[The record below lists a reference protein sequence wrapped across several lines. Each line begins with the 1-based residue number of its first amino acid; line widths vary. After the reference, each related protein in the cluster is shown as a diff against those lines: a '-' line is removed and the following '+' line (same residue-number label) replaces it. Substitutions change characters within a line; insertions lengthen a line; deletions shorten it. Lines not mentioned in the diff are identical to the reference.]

1 MVRIDFRTSWK
12 SRNATFA
19 RAAGVALLL
28 CAFGAHAQ
36 TTVNVSTAAQLQS
49 AVQTANGAGGNR
61 IISVADGTYTLS
73 DTLYVNAPNISI
85 VGASGNRQNVI
96 IQGTGMSASASVGTI
111 IRVAASGF
119 QLRYVTLQKSKY
131 HLVQITGENN
141 ADSPSLR
148 DCILRD
154 AYEQMVK
161 VSINQS
167 DKSVT
172 SDNGLVEN
180 CLFEYTAGIGP
191 QYYIGGIDAHGA
203 KNWVVRGNTFRNIA
217 SPSNSVA
224 EFAVHFWNTSANNT
238 VERNV
243 IVNCDRGIGFGLQGM
258 GNSGGIIRNNMLYHA
273 ANNHPF
279 ADSAIALAE
288 SPNTRVYN
296 NTVYNDNSY
305 PWAIEYRF
313 GSTTGVEISNNLVNR
328 QIIARDG
335 ASGTTTNNVTNAAA
349 NWFSAPSSGNLHL
362 SSANTSVV
370 DKGKTISG
378 LTDDFDGEARPA
390 GAGIDI
396 GADEFGGAAN
406 PIKPNPPTDV
416 RAN

>member
-1 MVRIDFRTSWK
+1 MRTAFNRSLK
-12 SRNATFA
+12 TQ
-19 RAAGVALLL
+19 AAHFVQACGIALLL
-28 CAFGAHAQ
+28 CSFNANAQ
-36 TTVNVSTAAQLQS
+36 TTINVSTAAQLQS

-73 DTLYVNAPNISI
+73 DTLYINAPNISI
-85 VGASGNRQNVI
+85 IGASSNRANVI
-96 IQGTGMSASASVGTI
+96 IQGTGMSASASVGTLV
-111 IRVAASGF
+111 RVAASGF

-161 VSINQS
+161 VSINPS

-203 KNWVVRGNTFRNIA
+203 KNWVVRRNTFRNIA

-238 VERNV
+238 VERNT
-243 IVNCDRGIGFGLQGM
+243 IINCDRGIGFGLQGM
-258 GNSGGIIRNNMLYHA
+258 GNTGGVIRNNMLYHA
-273 ANNHPF
+273 ANNHAF

-296 NTVYNDNSY
+296 NTVYNENSF

-313 GSTTGVEISNNLVNR
+313 GSTTGVDISNNLVNR

-335 ASGTTTNNVTNAAA
+335 ASGTATNNVTNAAA
-349 NWFSAPSSGNLHL
+349 NWFTAPASGNLHL
-362 SSANTSVV
+362 TSAITSVV

-396 GADEFGGAAN
+396 GADEFGAATAT
-406 PIKPNPPTDV
+406 PKPNPPTDV

>member
-1 MVRIDFRTSWK
+1 MVLRRFDNSMKKFLVRLG
-12 SRNATFA
+12 AGLLFC
-19 RAAGVALLL
+19 AAMN
-28 CAFGAHAQ
+28 AHAQ
-36 TTVNVSTAAQLQS
+36 TTINVSSAAQLQS
-49 AVQTANGAGGNR
+49 AVQTANSAGGNR

-73 DTLYVNAPNISI
+73 DTLYVNAPNVSI

-96 IQGTGMSASASVGTI
+96 IQGTGMSSTASVGTI

-119 QLRYVTLQKSKY
+119 TLRYVTVQKSKY
-131 HLVQITGENN
+131 HLVQIVGEQN
-141 ADSPSLR
+141 ADAPVLR

-161 VSINQS
+161 VSIDQS
-167 DKSVT
+167 NLSVG

-191 QYYIGGIDAHGA
+191 QYYIGGIDAHGT

-224 EFAVHFWNTSANNT
+224 EFAVHFWDGSANNT

-243 IVNCDRGIGFGLQGM
+243 IIDCDRGIGFGLQTFP
-258 GNSGGIIRNNMLYHA
+258 NSGGVIRNNMIYHA
-273 ANNHPF
+273 ANNHAF
-279 ADSAIALAE
+279 ADSAIALSE
-288 SPNTRVYN
+288 SPNSKVYN
-296 NTVYNDNSY
+296 NSVYYENSY

-313 GSTTGVEISNNLVNR
+313 GSTSGVEVSNNLVNK

-335 ASGTTTNNVTNAAA
+335 ASGTASNNVTNAVSS
-349 NWFSAPSSGNLHL
+349 WFVAPASGNLHL
-362 SSANTSVV
+362 ASAVGSAV

-378 LTDDFDGEARPA
+378 LADDFDGEARPA
-390 GAGIDI
+390 GAGIDV
-396 GADEFGGAAN
+396 GADEYGGAAA
-406 PIKPNPPTDV
+406 PPKPLPPTNV
-416 RAN
+416 RAE

>member
-1 MVRIDFRTSWK
+1 MVRSAF
-12 SRNATFA
+12 NTFFGPRAVAIA
-19 RAAGVALLL
+19 RACGAALL
-28 CAFGAHAQ
+28 FGALNAHAQ
-36 TTVNVSTAAQLQS
+36 TTVSVGSAAQLQS
-49 AVQTANGAGGNR
+49 AVQSANSAGGNR
-61 IISVADGTYTLS
+61 VISVADGTYTLS
-73 DTLYVNAPNISI
+73 DTLYINAPNISI
-85 VGASGNRQNVI
+85 VGASGNRQNVV

-161 VSINQS
+161 VSINPS

-224 EFAVHFWNTSANNT
+224 EFAVHFWNTSSNNT

-243 IVNCDRGIGFGLQGM
+243 IINCDRGIGFGLQGM
-258 GNSGGIIRNNMLYHA
+258 GNSGGVIRNNMLYHA

-279 ADSAIALAE
+279 ADSAIALAD

-296 NTVYNDNSY
+296 NSVYHENSF

-328 QIIARDG
+328 QITARDG
-335 ASGTTTNNVTNAAA
+335 ATGTATNNVTNAAA
-349 NWFSAPSSGNLHL
+349 SWFAAPSSGNLHL
-362 SSANTSVV
+362 TSAITSVV

-378 LTDDFDGEARPA
+378 LSDDFDGEARPA
-390 GAGIDI
+390 GSGIDI
-396 GADEFGGAAN
+396 GADEFGGASQ
-406 PIKPNPPTDV
+406 PLRPNPPTNV
-416 RAN
+416 RAE